1 MHEKAKAQRLH
12 SSSRWQNWESGE
24 RMVVG
29 EGTVREF
36 GMDMSTLLYLRWITH
51 KGLPYSTENCAQC
64 YGADW
69 MGGEFGGEWVHV
81 YVWLSPF
88 AQPETITTLLSSC
101 TSI

>member
-1 MHEKAKAQRLH
+1 
-12 SSSRWQNWESGE
+12 
-24 RMVVG
+24 MVVG

-36 GMDMSTLLYLRWITH
+36 GLDMSTLLYLRWITH

-88 AQPETITTLLSSC
+88 AQPETITTLLISC
-101 TSI
+101 TSIKNKKFIYLFIFKEKNWELNPGAQ